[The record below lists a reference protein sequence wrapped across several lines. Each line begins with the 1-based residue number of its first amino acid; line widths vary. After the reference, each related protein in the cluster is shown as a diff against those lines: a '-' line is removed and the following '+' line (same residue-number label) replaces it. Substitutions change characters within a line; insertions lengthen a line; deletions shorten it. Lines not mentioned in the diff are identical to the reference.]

1 MPIYFMV
8 IRFSRGSYDTERFV
22 LGSTIEVFVV
32 TSIFKSWL
40 ICEPITRREYE
51 GEGYDDRPKE
61 LRCFHKSLYT

>member
-8 IRFSRGSYDTERFV
+8 IRFSRGSYDTEGFS
-22 LGSTIEVFVV
+22 LGGTIEVFV
-32 TSIFKSWL
+32 TSIFESWL

-51 GEGYDDRPKE
+51 GESHDDCPKE